1 MSDAAS
7 IGKQLLLARE
17 RQGLSIAD
25 AAASLRVDAAVI
37 EALEGGRFFALGAP
51 VFARGYL
58 RHYAELLG
66 EPLEEVTGRYQT
78 LRDAATPPDLRD
90 VPQLLARAVGSK
102 RARWPLVLFAVLLM
116 LAVLVWWAMGVKSA

>member
-7 IGKQLLLARE
+7 IGKQLLIARE
-17 RQGLSIAD
+17 RQGLSVAD

-37 EALEGGRFFALGAP
+37 EALEAGRFFALGAP

-66 EPLEEVTGRYQT
+66 ESLEEVTGRYQT
-78 LRDAATPPDLRD
+78 LREATASPDLRD

-116 LAVLVWWAMGVKSA
+116 LAVLIWWAMGVKSA

>member
-7 IGKQLLLARE
+7 IGKQLLIARE
-17 RQGLSIAD
+17 RLGISVAD
-25 AAASLRVDAAVI
+25 AAESLHVDVAVI
-37 EALEGGRFFALGAP
+37 ESLEAGRFFALGAP

-66 EPLEEVTGRYQT
+66 EPLEEVTGRYET
-78 LRDAATPPDLRD
+78 LREAGASPDLRN

-102 RARWPLVLFAVLLM
+102 RARWPLVLFAALLM

>member
-7 IGKQLLLARE
+7 IGKQLLIARE
-17 RQGLSIAD
+17 RLGISVAD
-25 AAASLRVDAAVI
+25 AAESLHVDVAVI
-37 EALEGGRFFALGAP
+37 ESLEAGRFFALGAP

-66 EPLEEVTGRYQT
+66 EPLEEVTGRYET
-78 LRDAATPPDLRD
+78 LREAAASPDLRN

-102 RARWPLVLFAVLLM
+102 RARWPLVLVAALLM

>member
-7 IGKQLLLARE
+7 LGKQLLAARE
-17 RQGLSIAD
+17 RQGLSVPEV
-25 AAASLRVDAAVI
+25 AASLRVDTAVI

-66 EPLEEVTGRYQT
+66 EPLEEVTGRFGT
-78 LRDAATPPDLRD
+78 LQEAAASPDLTA
-90 VPQLLARAVGSK
+90 VPHLPQPPAP
-102 RARWPLVLFAVLLM
+102 RARWPLVLAAALLVLAALI
-116 LAVLVWWAMGVKSA
+116 WWAMGVESA

>member
-7 IGKQLLLARE
+7 LGKQLLAARE
-17 RQGLSIAD
+17 RQGLSIPEV
-25 AAASLRVDAAVI
+25 AASLRVDTAVV

-66 EPLEEVTGRYQT
+66 EPTEEVTGRFGT
-78 LRDAATPPDLRD
+78 LQEAAASPDLTA
-90 VPQLLARAVGSK
+90 VPQLPQPPAPRAS
-102 RARWPLVLFAVLLM
+102 WPLVLAA
-116 LAVLVWWAMGVKSA
+116 AVLVLAALIWWAMGVGSA

>member
-1 MSDAAS
+1 MSDAVA
-7 IGKQLLLARE
+7 IGRQLLAARE

-25 AAASLRVDAAVI
+25 AAASLRVDPAVI
-37 EALEGGRFFALGAP
+37 EALESGRFFALGAP

-78 LRDAATPPDLRD
+78 LRESTASPDI
-90 VPQLLARAVGSK
+90 RAVPNLAPAGTP
-102 RARWPLVLFAVLLM
+102 RARWPLVLIA
-116 LAVLVWWAMGVKSA
+116 AVLVLIVLIWWAMGVKTA